1 MRQQIE
7 EKAETKKAKK
17 TAAPKTQLNPGK
29 LPKKALVLEDD
40 QTQWILWENVLRS
53 VNPDI
58 EIDWETSES
67 GAEKLI
73 KQAYLAGH
81 PYDLV
86 ISDVFLDGP
95 ETGIDLWN
103 RYGEAATNF
112 IFVSGISFPKF
123 ESMMS
128 LKYGCPVYIQKPL
141 LASDCKKIVSSISE

>member
-1 MRQQIE
+1 MEDLTQNKV
-7 EKAETKKAKK
+7 EKETNKKSASPSKQS
-17 TAAPKTQLNPGK
+17 AANKV
-29 LPKKALVLEDD
+29 PKKALVLEDD

-53 VNPDI
+53 CNPDM

-67 GAEKLI
+67 GAETLI
-73 KQAYLAGH
+73 KQAYLSGH

-86 ISDVFLDGP
+86 ISDVFLEGP

-103 RYGEAATNF
+103 RYGEAANNF

-141 LASDCKKIVSSISE
+141 LASDCKKIVNSICE

>member
-1 MRQQIE
+1 MKDIKSPQQQTQQSP
-7 EKAETKKAKK
+7 TKVP
-17 TAAPKTQLNPGK
+17 T
-29 LPKKALVLEDD
+29 KALVLEDD
-40 QTQWILWENVLRS
+40 QTQWILWESVLRS
-53 VNPDI
+53 CNPDI

-67 GAEKLI
+67 GAETLI

-86 ISDVFLDGP
+86 ISDVFLEGP

-103 RYGEAATNF
+103 RYGEAASNF

-123 ESMMS
+123 ESMMT

-141 LASDCKKIVSSISE
+141 LASDCKKIVNSMM

>member
-1 MRQQIE
+1 MKDIKSQEPAKQSP
-7 EKAETKKAKK
+7 TKVP
-17 TAAPKTQLNPGK
+17 T
-29 LPKKALVLEDD
+29 KALVLEDD

-53 VNPDI
+53 CNPDI

-67 GAEKLI
+67 GAETLI

-86 ISDVFLDGP
+86 ISDVFLEGP

-103 RYGEAATNF
+103 RYGEAASNF

-123 ESMMS
+123 ESMMT
-128 LKYGCPVYIQKPL
+128 LQYGCPVYIQKPL
-141 LASDCKKIVSSISE
+141 LASDCKKIVNSMM